1 MCMEWLGNYYRNMQG
16 IWIAYASDLLIAINR
31 LYLQITGS
39 EEYHDGNQ
47 HTYKKMN
54 RYKDNLKIGHPL

>member
-1 MCMEWLGNYYRNMQG
+1 MQG